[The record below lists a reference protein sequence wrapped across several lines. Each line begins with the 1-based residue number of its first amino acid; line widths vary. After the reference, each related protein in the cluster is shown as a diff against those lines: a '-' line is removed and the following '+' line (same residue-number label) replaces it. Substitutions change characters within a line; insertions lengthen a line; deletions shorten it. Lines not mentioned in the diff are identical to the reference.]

1 MRKIHAAKKTKA
13 KKLLK
18 EYLPIPITFTLI
30 VLIFNF
36 VLQWGIIPTG
46 SMEPT
51 IRPGSVFLGLRVA
64 DKQNLER
71 GSIVCFRHNN
81 GQNYMK
87 RVIGLPN
94 ETLHIQ
100 NGIVYIDGLAL
111 DESAYLP
118 PGTVTT
124 VKNGNPETFEVPEGC
139 YFLMGD
145 NRQNSE
151 DSRVWSD
158 HYVSCDNIN
167 SVTLFHFKLG

>member
-1 MRKIHAAKKTKA
+1 MGKIHAAKKAKV

-18 EYLPIPITFTLI
+18 EYLPIPTIFISTI
-30 VLIFNF
+30 LIFNF

-46 SMEPT
+46 SMEPS
-51 IRPGSVFLGLRVA
+51 IRPGSVFLGLRAA

-71 GSIVCFRHNN
+71 GSIISFRHNN

-124 VKNGNPETFEVPEGC
+124 VRNGDPETFEVPDGC

-151 DSRVWSD
+151 DSRMWPNP
-158 HYVSCDNIN
+158 YIPCDNIS
-167 SVTLFHFKLG
+167 SVVLFHF

>member
-1 MRKIHAAKKTKA
+1 MRKIHAAKKGKA
-13 KKLLK
+13 RQLLK
-18 EYLPIPITFTLI
+18 EYLPIPAIFISTI
-30 VLIFNF
+30 LIFNF

-51 IRPGSVFLGLRVA
+51 IHPGSVFLGLRAVN
-64 DKQNLER
+64 KRNLER

-124 VKNGNPETFEVPEGC
+124 VKSDDPEAFEVPDGC

-151 DSRVWSD
+151 DSRMWPD
-158 HYVSCDNIN
+158 HYVPCDHIN
-167 SVTLFHFKLG
+167 SVMLFYF